1 MSAPGL
7 WINEH
12 DFLEFGATSLAELL
26 GEVAVPP
33 ESWGWLGLLPDPDP
47 VLRERGD
54 DIKVLEDLT
63 ADGKV
68 CSSIQ
73 GRKIKTLNKRDYRFT
88 PGKLEGQE
96 PTPEAKRLCDDLTRD
111 LERVDLHN
119 LFSQVLDTP
128 YYGYT
133 PTEIL
138 WRLDSGRMHVRDL
151 VPKPREWFVFDVD
164 GTLCFRGEEAVIT
177 GDKVHPFKM
186 VLSRHFPTY
195 KNPYGLRLLSRCLFL
210 VAFKKGGIE
219 FLMRF
224 AEKFGMPWVVGE
236 ARPGA
241 LPKERQEMKTA
252 LSAMIRDAVAVVS
265 GGAKVHIESVE
276 GKATGGIH
284 LSIVNYMD
292 AAIAQIIQGQT
303 LTQEIGSKGSYAAAN
318 THYAVLTD
326 YAEADEAMVVTA
338 MNDLAWVYGQVNAP
352 DALTPVF
359 SYVEPEDLERKAKLG
374 RSLYALGARFK
385 EPYFE
390 SFGLT
395 PEEFSV
401 ASVEAPTSDAGE
413 FAAFAADD
421 GRFTPDQ
428 EAVERLVTEAL
439 KDGGRAVRDQVGR
452 ILDLVERAESWEDA
466 ELLLLEAFPDLDDG
480 DFQTAVEAAQVAA
493 DLLGRYAVRL
503 ETGNVG

>member
-1 MSAPGL
+1 MTSGNGL
-7 WINEH
+7 WLDEKT
-12 DFLEFGATSLAELL
+12 FVEFGATPLAGLL
-26 GEVAVPP
+26 GEVAVAPA
-33 ESWGWLGLLPDPDP
+33 SWGLLGIMPDPDP

-54 DIKVLEDLT
+54 DGKVLEDLT

-73 GRKIKTLNKRDYRFT
+73 GRKIKTLNKRDYKFT

-111 LERVDLHN
+111 LERVDLYN

-128 YYGYT
+128 YFGPT

-138 WRLDSGRMHVRDL
+138 WKREGSRLRVRDL
-151 VPKPREWFVFDVD
+151 VPKPREWFVFDGD
-164 GTLCFRGEEAVIT
+164 GALCFRGEEAIT
-177 GDKVHPFKM
+177 GDKVHPLKV

-195 KNPYGLRLLSRCLFL
+195 KNPYGLRLLSRCLFP
-210 VAFKKGGIE
+210 VAFKRGGIE
-219 FLMRF
+219 FMMRF
-224 AEKFGMPWVVGE
+224 AEKFGMPWIVGE

-241 LPKERQEMKTA
+241 TPDERRDMTA
-252 LSAMIRDAVAVVS
+252 SLSGMVRDAVAVVS

-326 YAEADEAMVVTA
+326 YAEADQTLVVTA
-338 MNDLAWVYGQVNAP
+338 MNDLAWMYGQVNAP

-359 SYVEPEDLERKAKLG
+359 TYVEPEDLEKKAKLG

-401 ASVEAPTSDAGE
+401 ASAEAPASDAGE
-413 FAAFAADD
+413 SAAFAAGD

-439 KDGGRAVRDQVGR
+439 KDGGRAVREQAGR
-452 ILDLVERAESWEDA
+452 IVDLMARAESWEDA

-480 DFQTAVEAAQVAA
+480 DFQAAVEAAQVAA

-503 ETGNVG
+503 ETGRAG

>member
-1 MSAPGL
+1 MHDGL
-7 WINEH
+7 WLNERE
-12 DFLEFGATSLAELL
+12 FMEFGAQPLAELL

-33 ESWGWLGLLPDPDP
+33 ASWGFLGLLPDPDP

-54 DIKVLEDLT
+54 DVRVLEDLT

-73 GRKIKTLNKRDYRFT
+73 GRKIKTLNKRDYKFA

-111 LERVDLHN
+111 LERVDLYN
-119 LFSQVLDTP
+119 LISQVLDTP

-133 PTEIL
+133 PTEIM
-138 WRLDSGRMHVRDL
+138 WKFDGGRMRVRDL
-151 VPKPREWFVFDVD
+151 VPKPREWFVFDGD
-164 GTLCFRGEEAVIT
+164 GALCFRGEEAVV
-177 GDKVHPFKM
+177 GDKVHPFKA

-210 VAFKKGGIE
+210 VAFKKGGLE

-224 AEKFGMPWVVGE
+224 AEKFGMPWVVGK

-241 LPKERQEMKTA
+241 TPEERRDMTTS

-265 GGAKVHIESVE
+265 GGAEVQIESVE

-326 YAEADEAMVVTA
+326 YAEADQTLVVTA
-338 MNDLAWVYGQVNAP
+338 MNDLAWIYGQVNAP
-352 DALTPVF
+352 GALTPVF
-359 SYVEPEDLERKAKLG
+359 SYVEPEDLEQKAKLG

-385 EPYFE
+385 TAYFE

-395 PEEFSV
+395 PEEFCV
-401 ASVEAPTSDAGE
+401 ASVAPASDAGE
-413 FAAFAADD
+413 VSAFAAGEDAL
-421 GRFTPDQ
+421 TPDQ
-428 EAVERLVTEAL
+428 QAVERLVTQAL
-439 KDGGRAVRDQVGR
+439 EDGGKAVRNQAGR
-452 ILDLVERAESWEDA
+452 IVDLMERADSWEDA

-480 DFQTAVEAAQVAA
+480 DFQKAVEAAQVAA
-493 DLLGRYAVRL
+493 DLLGRYALRL
-503 ETGNVG
+503 ETGRAG